1 MKVETVL
8 DFYKT
13 QQLLATALGISQ
25 AAVSK
30 WGDIMPEKQALKL
43 DRITN
48 GELKYDPELYAA
60 PNKPGQEKAEAA

>member
-1 MKVETVL
+1 MKVETAL

-30 WGDIMPEKQALKL
+30 WGDIMPEKQALKIE
-43 DRITN
+43 RITN

-60 PNKPGQEKAEAA
+60 PDKTGQEKAEAA